1 MELINTGFDYL
12 EIANS
17 CQPAGRGTYLGIGIW
32 LLKFWSVISLIDSNP
47 SHRAD
52 SEF

>member
-32 LLKFWSVISLIDSNP
+32 DLVIEILERHLSD
-47 SHRAD
+47 
-52 SEF
+52 